1 MKFTTIVLLTGAI
14 AACTIAAAPAQAS
27 LYRSPSGR
35 TEMRIAEWN
44 TTRVDRPGSYTTRV
58 GNQT

>member
-1 MKFTTIVLLTGAI
+1 MELISMKSTTIALLTGAI

-35 TEMRIAEWN
+35 TEMRMAEWN
-44 TTRVDRPGSYTTRV
+44 VNFIQPLSIGF
-58 GNQT
+58 